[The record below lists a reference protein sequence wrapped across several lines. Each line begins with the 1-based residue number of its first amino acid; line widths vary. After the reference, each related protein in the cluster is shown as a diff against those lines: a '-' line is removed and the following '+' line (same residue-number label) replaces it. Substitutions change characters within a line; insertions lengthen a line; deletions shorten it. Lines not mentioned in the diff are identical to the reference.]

1 MPVTLHKP
9 RRIEMISYEP
19 IERAWMGNGSV
30 KQALWEA
37 GYRMVHF
44 PQTDKYG
51 LMRKDGEFI
60 ASDLDV
66 TQFNNYIKLLVDE
79 RG

>member
-1 MPVTLHKP
+1 MLGESRK
-9 RRIEMISYEP
+9 IEMISYNSTEG
-19 IERAWMGNGSV
+19 EWMGDAII
-30 KQALWEA
+30 KLALFSA

-44 PQTDKYG
+44 PHIDKYG
-51 LMRKDGEFI
+51 LMRDGEFI

-66 TQFNNYIKLLVDE
+66 EQFNNYIKLLVNE

>member
-1 MPVTLHKP
+1 
-9 RRIEMISYEP
+9 MISYEP
-19 IERAWMGNGSV
+19 TEGEWMGNATIKLAV
-30 KQALWEA
+30 FNA

-44 PQTDKYG
+44 PHIDKYG
-51 LMRKDGEFI
+51 LMRDGEFI

-66 TQFNNYIKLLVDE
+66 EQFNNYIKLLVDE

>member
-1 MPVTLHKP
+1 
-9 RRIEMISYEP
+9 MISYEP
-19 IERAWMGNGSV
+19 TEKAWMGNAIIKLAV
-30 KQALWEA
+30 FNA

-44 PQTDKYG
+44 PYTDKYG
-51 LMRKDGEFI
+51 LMREGEFI

-66 TQFNNYIKLLVDE
+66 EQFNNYIKLLVDE

>member
-9 RRIEMISYEP
+9 KRIEMISYEST
-19 IERAWMGNGSV
+19 EREWMGNAII
-30 KQALWEA
+30 KQALFDA

-44 PQTDKYG
+44 PHIDKYG
-51 LMRKDGEFI
+51 LMRDGEFVV
-60 ASDLDV
+60 SDLDV

>member
-1 MPVTLHKP
+1 
-9 RRIEMISYEP
+9 
-19 IERAWMGNGSV
+19 MGNAII
-30 KQALWEA
+30 KQALFNA

-44 PQTDKYG
+44 PHIDKYG
-51 LMRKDGEFI
+51 LMRDGEFVV
-60 ASDLDV
+60 SDLDV